1 MTALHWSKDSKDLE
15 ESHRIGTVHAELI
28 GHKRELSM
36 SKAAEIDIV
45 SVSKIYGTTTAVDT
59 ISLKIPAGTYCCL
72 LGPSGCGK
80 TSTLRM
86 IAGHETIS
94 SGDIRLGNIVVTDF
108 PPAKR
113 GTAMMFQSYA
123 LFPHLDLIDNVG
135 FSLKMKGVGKD
146 ERRAKALAM
155 LKLMQM
161 DGYASRRPAQLS
173 GGQQQRVAL
182 ARALITDPE
191 ALLLDEPLSALDP
204 FLKIRMRAELK
215 KLQTSLGITFVHVTH
230 SQEEAMALADLI
242 VVMNDG
248 RIEQA
253 AHPRTVFERP
263 ATAFVARFMGDHN
276 VIAGRV
282 VKSANGLVSFD
293 ISGGISLSAA
303 GKAEIGAPIDIG
315 IRTDRVRISD
325 MPAAGF
331 GFTGIVSNI
340 EYRGASV
347 KLSVTGAG
355 IDDFTVIN
363 SDQAFFE
370 NPVSV
375 GEAIPLAWDI
385 DDAIILG
392 RLDS

>member
-1 MTALHWSKDSKDLE
+1 MMHGILRSEGS
-15 ESHRIGTVHAELI
+15 G
-28 GHKRELSM
+28 M
-36 SKAAEIDIV
+36 SKAAQIDIA
-45 SVSKIYGTTTAVDT
+45 SVSKVYGTTTAVSE

-86 IAGHETIS
+86 IAGHESIS
-94 SGDIRLGNIVVTDF
+94 SGDIRLGNTVVTDL
-108 PPAKR
+108 PPARR

-123 LFPHLDLIDNVG
+123 LFPHLDLVDNVA
-135 FSLKMKGVGKD
+135 FSLKMKGVDKQQ
-146 ERRAKALAM
+146 RRNKALDM

-161 DGYASRRPAQLS
+161 EAYATRRPGQLS

-191 ALLLDEPLSALDP
+191 ALLL
-204 FLKIRMRAELK
+204 
-215 KLQTSLGITFVHVTH
+215 TH

-253 AHPRTVFERP
+253 APPRTVFERP
-263 ATAFVARFMGDHN
+263 ATPFVARFMGDHN
-276 VIAGRV
+276 VISGRV
-282 VKSANGLVSFD
+282 DGFADGMVAFD
-293 ISGGISLSAA
+293 VAGGGAFAA
-303 GKAEIGAPIDIG
+303 RGDARATGSPIDIG
-315 IRTDRVRISD
+315 IRTDHVRIGE
-325 MPAAGF
+325 PAEKGL
-331 GFTGIVSNI
+331 GFTGIVSNV

-355 IDDFTVIN
+355 IDDFTAIVT
-363 SDQAFFE
+363 DRDFFTS
-370 NPVSV
+370 PVAV
-375 GEAIPLAWDI
+375 GDAVPLAWDAE
-385 DDAIILG
+385 DAVILG

>member
-1 MTALHWSKDSKDLE
+1 
-15 ESHRIGTVHAELI
+15 
-28 GHKRELSM
+28 M

-45 SVSKIYGTTTAVDT
+45 SVSKIYGSTTAVHE

-86 IAGHETIS
+86 IAGHESIS
-94 SGDIRLGNIVVTDF
+94 TGDIRLGNAVVTDL

-123 LFPHLDLIDNVG
+123 LFPHLDLVDNVA
-135 FSLKMKGVGKD
+135 FSLKMKGVEKD
-146 ERRAKALAM
+146 ERRAKAMDM
-155 LKLMQM
+155 LRLMQLEA
-161 DGYASRRPAQLS
+161 YATRRPAQLS

-230 SQEEAMALADLI
+230 SQEEAMALADII
-242 VVMNDG
+242 VIMNDG

-263 ATAFVARFMGDHN
+263 ATAFVAKFMGDHN
-276 VIAGRV
+276 VISGRV
-282 VKSANGLVSFD
+282 TKSEGDELM
-293 ISGGISLSAA
+293 ISVPAGGDFLAIGADAA
-303 GKAEIGAPIDIG
+303 GLTDTADIAV
-315 IRTDRVRISD
+315 RTDHVRVA
-325 MPAAGF
+325 PATETGL
-331 GFTGIVSNI
+331 GFTGSVSNV
-340 EYRGASV
+340 EYRGSSV
-347 KLSVTGAG
+347 KLTVNGAG
-355 IDDFTVIN
+355 VEDFTAIL
-363 SDQAFFE
+363 SDKDFFA
-370 NPVSV
+370 NPVKV
-375 GEAIPLAWDI
+375 GDAIPLSWERQ
-385 DDAIILG
+385 DALVLG
-392 RLDS
+392 RLKQ

>member
-1 MTALHWSKDSKDLE
+1 
-15 ESHRIGTVHAELI
+15 
-28 GHKRELSM
+28 M
-36 SKAAEIDIV
+36 SKAAEIDIA
-45 SVSKIYGTTTAVDT
+45 SVSKIYGNTTAVKA

-86 IAGHETIS
+86 IAGHESIS
-94 SGDIRLGNIVVTDF
+94 TGDIRLGNTVVTDL

-123 LFPHLDLIDNVG
+123 LFPHLDLIDNVA
-135 FSLKMKGVGKD
+135 FSLKMKGVAKE
-146 ERRAKALAM
+146 ERQAKALDM
-155 LKLMQM
+155 LRLMQLEP
-161 DGYASRRPAQLS
+161 YATRRPAQLS

-182 ARALITDPE
+182 ARALITNPE

-230 SQEEAMALADLI
+230 SQEEAMALADII
-242 VVMNDG
+242 VIMNDG

-276 VIAGRV
+276 VLSGRV
-282 VKSANGLVSFD
+282 TACGNGMLTMTVPEGQTFSVRGTD
-293 ISGGISLSAA
+293 REVGEAV
-303 GKAEIGAPIDIG
+303 DIG
-315 IRTDRVRISD
+315 IRTDRVRLQIATD
-325 MPAAGF
+325 WTLGF
-331 GFTGIVSNI
+331 NGIVSNI

-347 KLSVTGAG
+347 KITVMGAG
-355 IDDFTVIN
+355 SDDFTVIA
-363 SDQAFFE
+363 SDGDFFAR
-370 NPVSV
+370 PVSV
-375 GEAIPLAWDI
+375 GDAVPLSWALE
-385 DDAIILG
+385 DAVLLG
-392 RLDS
+392 RVSA

>member
-1 MTALHWSKDSKDLE
+1 
-15 ESHRIGTVHAELI
+15 
-28 GHKRELSM
+28 M
-36 SKAAEIDIV
+36 SKAAEIDIA
-45 SVSKIYGTTTAVDT
+45 SVSKVYGSTTAVHA

-86 IAGHETIS
+86 IAGHESIS
-94 SGDIRLGNIVVTDF
+94 SGDVRLGNTVVTDL

-123 LFPHLDLIDNVG
+123 LFPHLDLVDNVA
-135 FSLKMKGVGKD
+135 FSLRMKGVDK
-146 ERRAKALAM
+146 ETRRAKALEM

-161 DGYASRRPAQLS
+161 EAYATRRPAQLS

-242 VVMNDG
+242 VIMNDG

-253 AHPRTVFERP
+253 ADPHTVFRQP

-276 VIAGRV
+276 VI
-282 VKSANGLVSFD
+282 S
-293 ISGGISLSAA
+293 
-303 GKAEIGAPIDIG
+303 GKATGYADGLLSVEVPGGPTFLAGGTKREAGETADIA
-315 IRTDRVRISD
+315 IRTDRIRFGEA
-325 MPAAGF
+325 PEKGF
-331 GFTGIVSNI
+331 GFTGIVSNV
-340 EYRGASV
+340 EYRGSTV
-347 KLSVTGAG
+347 KAVFTGAG
-355 IDDFTVIN
+355 FSDFTAIWPEG
-363 SDQAFFE
+363 AFFAA
-370 NPVSV
+370 PVAV
-375 GEAIPLAWDI
+375 GDAVPLAWDRE
-385 DDAIILG
+385 DAIVLG